1 MTWTHP
7 LEGEHHDHAENLD
20 VFLIARARPDGGSRP
35 GGDIFTPPL
44 FPDGESQID
53 CYLVNVSNEVRHVT
67 IEVLNRDGELVREP
81 VVVALYPGTEEV
93 ASAPASDKPRYCKFV
108 VDGTRSN
115 VRASILVRKP
125 GIGSISALSAQ

>member
-1 MTWTHP
+1 MTMQRT
-7 LEGEHHDHAENLD
+7 LTL
-20 VFLIARARPDGGSRP
+20 FLLLGLVLMAGVAQAVTL
-35 GGDIFTPPL
+35 FTPPL
-44 FPDGESQID
+44 FPDGDSQID

-81 VVVALYPGTEEV
+81 VVVVLYPGTEEV